1 MDNKHIRKLRE
12 DYSLSTLD
20 KNDVHADPIQ
30 QFKFWLDESLKAMLP
45 EPNAMTLSTV
55 DSERK
60 PHSRIVLLKGIEK
73 NGFIF
78 YTNYKSDKGRDIES
92 NPNVS
97 ICFLWKE
104 LERQVRIEGI
114 AKKISSEASEEYF
127 VSRPVK
133 SQIGAVASEQS
144 SVIENRAILEE
155 KFEALT
161 KLYSTGHVP
170 MPDHWG
176 GYVVEPTSIEFWQGR
191 RSRLHDRIKY
201 EKEKKNWIIKR
212 LAP

>member
-1 MDNKHIRKLRE
+1 L
-12 DYSLSTLD
+12 
-20 KNDVHADPIQ
+20 
-30 QFKFWLDESLKAMLP
+30 
-45 EPNAMTLSTV
+45 
-55 DSERK
+55 
-60 PHSRIVLLKGIEK
+60 
-73 NGFIF
+73 
-78 YTNYKSDKGRDIES
+78 
-92 NPNVS
+92 
-97 ICFLWKE
+97 
-104 LERQVRIEGI
+104 
-114 AKKISSEASEEYF
+114 
-127 VSRPVK
+127 
-133 SQIGAVASEQS
+133 ASEQS

>member
-1 MDNKHIRKLRE
+1 MDNKHIQKLRE

-20 KNDVHADPIQ
+20 ENDVHVDPIQ
-30 QFKFWLDESLKAMLP
+30 QFKIWLDESLKAMLP

-55 DSERK
+55 DSDQK

-104 LERQVRIEGI
+104 LERQVRIEGV

-127 VSRPVK
+127 VSRPVR
-133 SQIGAVASEQS
+133 SQIGALASEQS
-144 SVIENRAILEE
+144 SVIENRTILEE

-170 MPDHWG
+170 IPDHWG

>member
-20 KNDVHADPIQ
+20 ENDVNADPIE
-30 QFKFWLDESLKAMLP
+30 QFKIWLDESLKAMLP

-55 DSERK
+55 DSEQK

-133 SQIGAVASEQS
+133 SQIGALASEQS

-201 EKEKKNWIIKR
+201 DKEKKNWIIKR

>member
-20 KNDVHADPIQ
+20 ENDVHADPIE
-30 QFKFWLDESLKAMLP
+30 QFKIWLDESLKAILP

-55 DSERK
+55 DSDQK

-104 LERQVRIEGI
+104 LERQVRIEGV

>member
-1 MDNKHIRKLRE
+1 MDNKHIQKLRE

-20 KNDVHADPIQ
+20 ENDVHADSIE
-30 QFKFWLDESLKAMLP
+30 QFKIWLDESLKAMLP

-55 DSERK
+55 DSDQK

-97 ICFLWKE
+97 LCFLWKE
-104 LERQVRIEGI
+104 LERQVRIEGV

-133 SQIGAVASEQS
+133 SQIGALASEQS

>member
-20 KNDVHADPIQ
+20 ENDVHADPIE
-30 QFKFWLDESLKAMLP
+30 QFKIWLDESLKAMLP

-55 DSERK
+55 DSDQK

-104 LERQVRIEGI
+104 LERQVRIEGV

-133 SQIGAVASEQS
+133 SQIGALASEQS

-176 GYVVEPTSIEFWQGR
+176 GYVVEPNSIEFWQGR

-201 EKEKKNWIIKR
+201 EKDKKNWIIKR

>member
-20 KNDVHADPIQ
+20 ENDVHADPIQ
-30 QFKFWLDESLKAMLP
+30 QFKLWLDESLKAMLP

-55 DSERK
+55 DSEQK

-114 AKKISSEASEEYF
+114 AKKISSESSEEYF

-133 SQIGAVASEQS
+133 SQIGALASEQS

-176 GYVVEPTSIEFWQGR
+176 GYIVEPTSIEFWQGR